1 MPAASSAAF
10 QALWNEYQ
18 LRLPNTYPLAFGAQ
32 RRGVVLTDR
41 NDLQRPRESV
51 ANLQRFI

>member
-1 MPAASSAAF
+1 MPAASSAAS
-10 QALWNEYQ
+10 QALNEYQ

-51 ANLQRFI
+51 ANLRRFI